1 MIPLPRKHVEP
12 LLQISEFY
20 APDQAAEI
28 KHVVENRARCGRFR
42 GGPGGC
48 ARIAVPRTGGEEGGE
63 DGQDDDV
70 TELLRPGGDGPAE
83 PGNECHHPG
92 VKNNV
97 QLEKN
102 RERFAAAE
110 TCQMRVLLPRYRAL
124 LLPAL
129 QAGEDSHEA

>member
-48 ARIAVPRTGGEEGGE
+48 ARIAVPRTDGEEGGE

-70 TELLRPGGDGPAE
+70 TELLRPGGDGPAQ
-83 PGNECHHPG
+83 PGHERHHTG

-97 QLEKN
+97 QLKKN
-102 RERFAAAE
+102 RERFPA
-110 TCQMRVLLPRYRAL
+110 TQTSPIRVLPPPYPPLP
-124 LLPAL
+124 
-129 QAGEDSHEA
+129 